1 VFNEE
6 CLPAGGTETQFP
18 IVRSMNSALKVSSV
32 PTDIGYVLAKLRCSR
47 LIRPAPNELAVGVRH
62 V

>member
-1 VFNEE
+1 LTKSVCPQAEQQLSF
-6 CLPAGGTETQFP
+6 QS
-18 IVRSMNSALKVSSV
+18 IRSMNSALKVSSV